1 MSSDDYWI
9 VAYKILSYLYAC
21 MKAGKKVDAAVMCE
35 LAGVN
40 ESYFGQV
47 VRGLQDKG
55 LVSGFHFDGLSG
67 VIDNSPS
74 SAYMDEPAITMDG
87 ALYVRENSE
96 MGRAKRFADREFD
109 LALGAAVST
118 AVSRI

>member
-1 MSSDDYWI
+1 MSSDDYWV

-74 SAYMDEPAITMDG
+74 SAYMDG

-96 MGRAKRFADREFD
+96 MGRAKRFAGREFD

>member
-1 MSSDDYWI
+1 MSSDDYWV

-21 MKAGKKVDAAVMCE
+21 MKAGKEVDVAAMRDLVR
-35 LAGVN
+35 VN
-40 ESYFGQV
+40 ESYFGMV

-67 VIDNSPS
+67 AIIDSPD
-74 SAYMDEPAITMDG
+74 SAYMDDFAITMDG
-87 ALYVRENSE
+87 ALFVRENSNME
-96 MGRAKRFADREFD
+96 KAKRFA
-109 LALGAAVST
+109 GAAFENALAAAIAA

>member
-1 MSSDDYWI
+1 M
-9 VAYKILSYLYAC
+9 A
-21 MKAGKKVDAAVMCE
+21 E

-55 LVSGFHFDGLSG
+55 LVPGFHFDGLSG
-67 VIDNSPS
+67 IIDNSPAS
-74 SAYMDEPAITMDG
+74 TYMDEPAITMDG

-96 MGRAKRFADREFD
+96 MGRAKRFAGHAFD
-109 LALGAAVST
+109 LALGSAVSA